1 MPGRNV
7 AFDGERNGRR
17 FAVDERARVPFALI
31 GVLLLVSSTAYA
43 AGIADQG
50 LVVEDRSVER
60 AVERVDADATAALR
74 TAAREAA
81 HDAAREPV
89 TRAPEGGAGAEAVR
103 GGSAFADAFRIRL
116 AVAGADALSAVDAE
130 VGTVTATAS
139 LPAVDGR
146 DDLAAARDRV
156 RVEPA
161 ANGTATRVTFEGV
174 ETTATRDGRAVAN
187 RTEDRTVVVAV
198 PTLAAHDRTERFEER
213 LDRGPVEGPGLGRQL
228 TASLYPMTWARGYAQ
243 YAGAP
248 VENVLANR
256 HVELSTNAGI
266 VRTQRAVF
274 GTSDPDAR
282 GGVARATARTGAT
295 DLLAPTRLKEASWT
309 EAVLG
314 APTPTDSG
322 SPAPRGD
329 AETVSNGES
338 SEDAAFEPKR
348 DRTDEETSVSVG
360 HAADV
365 GATRVHDD
373 LETVIEGAYRVETD
387 VETATA
393 QVADGGR
400 LAPPVPE
407 TAGGWER
414 VDVSRAERL
423 TGVSGSDVPRGVP
436 SGVVRPG
443 EPVSFGDASRGV
455 TVERTATATW
465 EREVIERGPNGSVV
479 DRTVHRTTTS
489 DEATDR
495 YRVRVSVTG
504 RHAPTD
510 GAPDR
515 PAATFGAGSPD
526 DVADLR
532 GTPTAARS
540 ALGVGT
546 ATGVDRLARAAVRSG
561 DVDDATVVHGSPSD
575 ADRDRIA
582 ADVAALAAE
591 VRGFETDAS
600 MEAAAVGE
608 AEPYADLA
616 GVVRDRRA
624 ALVDAPATYDGATD
638 RARVAA
644 RAAYVDAVIEEL
656 EAAAGDRETATGGFL
671 DRVDGAFDG
680 PSVGEAIAARE
691 AAKDPGTYTVAG
703 DGPGGAVTFSP
714 RGSPGY
720 LPRTTVEGERVAGG
734 EGGATRPLAVRN
746 VNYATVPYG
755 ELSSGIVDRLLGA
768 GETVRIGTAGR
779 ALLLAD
785 EALAAG
791 DDPDLR
797 ADREELAG
805 RVEGSLRAVDD
816 DLEGVLRDRTSLSRE
831 ERRDAID
838 AAAASYDSAG
848 GRAAAIADGE
858 YAERVATEAA
868 AAGSLSTAS
877 EASLAAHLRVET
889 RRAAGRDE
897 ARVRTRLV
905 KRSTS
910 GARALLRDRMES
922 AIEDEAKRAG
932 AAATGALSERAAE
945 ELGEEWSLEPARS
958 VGAGVP
964 VAPVPGYWVTTVN
977 AWRVQVRGE
986 YPRFALRADVGT
998 PAESFEYV
1006 RREGDVRLE
1015 LDGETVR
1022 LGATEPVRF
1031 ETETVVVVAVPAG
1044 PPGVGDV
1051 DGTRDET
1058 SDGWPC
1064 PGVAEASRGGDGACE
1079 SREPTAAVAPVDRP
1093 QPF

>member
-1 MPGRNV
+1 MVSVPARTET
-7 AFDGERNGRR
+7 FDGERNGRR
-17 FAVDERARVPFALI
+17 FTVDERARVPFALI
-31 GVLLLVSSTAYA
+31 GVLLLVSSTTYA
-43 AGIADQG
+43 AGVADQG
-50 LVVEDRSVER
+50 LIGEDRSVER

-74 TAAREAA
+74 AAAREAA
-81 HDAAREPV
+81 HDAAAEPV
-89 TRAPEGGAGAEAVR
+89 TRAPKAGTGTAAVR
-103 GGSAFADAFRIRL
+103 DGSAFEDAFRIRL

-139 LPAVDGR
+139 LPAVEDRG
-146 DDLAAARDRV
+146 DLAAARDRV

-174 ETTATRDGRAVAN
+174 ETTATRDGRTVVD
-187 RTEDRTVVVAV
+187 RTENRTVVVAV
-198 PTLAAHDRTERFEER
+198 PTLAAHERTERFEER

-295 DLLAPTRLKEASWT
+295 DLLAPTGLKEASWT
-309 EAVLG
+309 DAVLG
-314 APTPTDSG
+314 APTPTGSG
-322 SPAPRGD
+322 TSASRGD
-329 AETVSNGES
+329 LDTVSNGDA

-348 DRTDEETSVSVG
+348 DRTDEETSVPVG

-373 LETVIEGAYRVETD
+373 LDAVIEGAYRVEAD

-400 LAPPVPE
+400 VSPPVPD
-407 TAGGWER
+407 TAAGEWER
-414 VDVSRAERL
+414 VDVSRSERL

-436 SGVVRPG
+436 SGVVDPG
-443 EPVSFGDASRGV
+443 ETVSFGDASRDV
-455 TVERTATATW
+455 TVEREATATW

-479 DRTVHRTTTS
+479 DRTVHRATTS

-532 GTPTAARS
+532 GTPAAARS
-540 ALGVGT
+540 ALGVRT
-546 ATGVDRLARAAVRSG
+546 AVGVDRLARDAVQSG
-561 DVDDATVVHGSPSD
+561 DIDESTVVHGSPSD
-575 ADRDRIA
+575 DERDRIA

-591 VRGFETDAS
+591 VREFETDAS
-600 MEAAAVGE
+600 MEAATVGE
-608 AEPYADLA
+608 AEPYAELA
-616 GVVRDRRA
+616 DVIRNRRA

-656 EAAAGDRETATGGFL
+656 ETAADDRETATDGFL
-671 DRVDGAFDG
+671 DRVDGAFGG

-720 LPRTTVEGERVAGG
+720 LPRTTVEGERV
-734 EGGATRPLAVRN
+734 EGGGGGSTRPLAVRN

-797 ADREELAG
+797 ADREALAE
-805 RVEGSLRAVDD
+805 RVDGSLRAVDSE
-816 DLEGVLRDRTSLSRE
+816 LVGVVGDRTSLSRE
-831 ERRDAID
+831 QRRDAIG

-848 GRAAAIADGE
+848 DRAAAVADGE
-858 YAERVATEAA
+858 YAERVASEVAS
-868 AAGSLSTAS
+868 AGSLSTAS

-897 ARVRTRLV
+897 ARVRTRFV
-905 KRSTS
+905 KRSTD

-922 AIEDEAKRAG
+922 AIENEAKRAG
-932 AAATGALSERAAE
+932 EAATGALSERAAE

-964 VAPVPGYWVTTVN
+964 VAPVPGYWVATLN

-998 PAESFEYV
+998 PTESFEYV
-1006 RREGDVRLE
+1006 RQEGDVRLE
-1015 LDGETVR
+1015 LDGEAVR

-1031 ETETVVVVAVPAG
+1031 ETETVVAVAVPAG

-1064 PGVAEASRGGDGACE
+1064 PGVAEASRGGDGAC
-1079 SREPTAAVAPVDRP
+1079 TAS
-1093 QPF
+1093 

>member
-1 MPGRNV
+1 MSGRDERV
-7 AFDGERNGRR
+7 DGERNERR

-31 GVLLLVSSTAYA
+31 GVLLLVSSTTYA
-43 AGIADQG
+43 AGVADQG
-50 LVVEDRSVER
+50 LVGEDRSVER

-74 TAAREAA
+74 AAAREAA

-89 TRAPEGGAGAEAVR
+89 TRASESGAGTEAVR
-103 GGSAFADAFRIRL
+103 EGSAFEDAFRIRL

-130 VGTVTATAS
+130 VGAVTAGAS
-139 LPAVDGR
+139 LPAVDDR
-146 DDLAAARDRV
+146 EDLAAARDRV
-156 RVEPA
+156 RVESA

-174 ETTATRDGRAVAN
+174 ETTATRDGRTVVN
-187 RTEDRTVVVAV
+187 RTESRTVVVAV
-198 PTLAAHDRTERFEER
+198 PTLAAHERTERFEER
-213 LDRGPVEGPGLGRQL
+213 LDRGPVEGAGLGRQL
-228 TASLYPMTWARGYAQ
+228 TASLYPVTWARGYAQ

-295 DLLAPTRLKEASWT
+295 DLLAPTGLKEASWT
-309 EAVLG
+309 DAVLG
-314 APTPTDSG
+314 APTPTGSG
-322 SPAPRGD
+322 GVATQSN
-329 AETVSNGES
+329 AEADP
-338 SEDAAFEPKR
+338 SEDSAFRPKR
-348 DRTDEETSVSVG
+348 DRTDEETSVPIG

-365 GATRVHDD
+365 GATRVHDNLD
-373 LETVIEGAYRVETD
+373 AVIEGAYRVEAD

-400 LAPPVPE
+400 LAPPVPDAA
-407 TAGGWER
+407 AGGWER
-414 VDVSRAERL
+414 VDVSRSEHL

-436 SGVVRPG
+436 SRTVAPG
-443 EPVSFGDASRGV
+443 EPVSFGDANRDV

-465 EREVIERGPNGSVV
+465 EREVVERGPNGSVV
-479 DRTVHRTTTS
+479 DRTVHRATTS

-532 GTPTAARS
+532 GTPAAARS

-546 ATGVDRLARAAVRSG
+546 AGGVDRLAREAVWRG

-575 ADRDRIA
+575 AERDRIA

-591 VRGFETDAS
+591 VREFETDAS
-600 MEAAAVGE
+600 MEAATVGE

-616 GVVRDRRA
+616 DALRERRA
-624 ALVDAPATYDGATD
+624 ALVDAPATYGGATD
-638 RARVAA
+638 RARAAA

-656 EAAAGDRETATGGFL
+656 GAAAGDRETATNEFL
-671 DRVDGAFDG
+671 DRVDGAFGG
-680 PSVGEAIAARE
+680 PSVGESIAARE

-720 LPRTTVEGERVAGG
+720 LPRTTVDGDRIGDAGG
-734 EGGATRPLAVRN
+734 GSTRPLAVRN

-755 ELSSGIVDRLLGA
+755 ELSSGIVDRVLGA

-791 DDPDLR
+791 GDPDLR
-797 ADREELAG
+797 ADREALAK
-805 RVEGSLRAVDD
+805 RVEGSLRAVDSELAD
-816 DLEGVLRDRTSLSRE
+816 ALGDRTSLSRE

-838 AAAASYDSAG
+838 GAAASYDSAAD
-848 GRAAAIADGE
+848 RAAAVADGE
-858 YAERVATEAA
+858 YAERVASEAA
-868 AAGSLSTAS
+868 AVGSLSAAS

-897 ARVRTRLV
+897 ARVRARFV

-910 GARALLRDRMES
+910 GARTLLRDRMES

-932 AAATGALSERAAE
+932 ETATGALSERAVE
-945 ELGEEWSLEPARS
+945 ELGEKWSLEPVRS

-986 YPRFALRADVGT
+986 YPRFALRADVGA
-998 PAESFEYV
+998 PAEPFEYV
-1006 RREGDVRLE
+1006 RQEGNVTLE

-1031 ETETVVVVAVPAG
+1031 ETETIVAVAVPAG

-1051 DGTRDET
+1051 DGVRDET
-1058 SDGWPC
+1058 SAGWPC
-1064 PGVAEASRGGDGACE
+1064 PGAVEPSRGSDGAC
-1079 SREPTAAVAPVDRP
+1079 AAA
-1093 QPF
+1093 